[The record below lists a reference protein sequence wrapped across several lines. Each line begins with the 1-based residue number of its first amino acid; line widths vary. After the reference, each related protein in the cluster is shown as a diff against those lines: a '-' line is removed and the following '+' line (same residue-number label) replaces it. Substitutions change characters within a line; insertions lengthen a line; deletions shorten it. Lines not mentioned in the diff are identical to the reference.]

1 MPPEERDPASLWDML
16 KAAREAVEFTKDL
29 SLERFLVDSLT
40 RSAVERKLEIIGEAG
55 RRISAVFRAAHPE
68 IPWKDIIG
76 LRNVISHDYDSVD
89 YPRIFDIAIRQLPEL
104 IGMLEPLVPPPPE
117 TEKGEQCL

>member
-16 KAAREAVEFTKDL
+16 KAAREAVEFIKDL
-29 SLERFLVDSLT
+29 SFERFMAEGLARRAT
-40 RSAVERKLEIIGEAG
+40 ERELEIIGEAG
-55 RRISAVFRAAHPE
+55 RRMSAVFRAAHPE

-76 LRNVISHDYDSVD
+76 LRNVISHDYDRID
-89 YPRIFDIAIRQLPEL
+89 YQRIFDIATKQLPEL

-117 TEKGEQCL
+117 TKE